1 MRQVS
6 DKQKNFAKKIAKE
19 LNIELTGDSKDYI
32 KNFIDTN
39 LEKYNQLLKDSP
51 ASQKQLD
58 FVNKIADTLYI
69 DIPDNFSHKDA
80 KEFINENIDEFKDAM
95 NDRHTHLLK
104 IDPKNLSNETQEKYY
119 NDLITKTGAE
129 KDFNKAFELIQKFND
144 NNEVSVFEKM
154 LQTDKLAQTLDIK
167 GMDIANKVAE
177 NELSKEY
184 IEVWGL
190 KDKPYKIAKHI
201 NDFTPIRYQDAK
213 EFAKLDLIEEKTDE
227 KFFKDFEEID
237 KKVQS
242 GEISQDDDKLKDVL
256 DTGAETS
263 LYIQKTKEEI
273 EEHVSKEYMK
283 EAFSEYIKEEDVHNA
298 SKLLEDNKEILDEFD
313 YDRFEEQLDNVMNR
327 LLDDKVKD
335 IEHQIE
341 RRDEV
346 EYKFMKEDENELDLE
361 NDEKEIEDDKDNEN
375 PGRER
380 ENEEEYEYER

>member
-1 MRQVS
+1 MIISHNLYLDKYRNNSKDNQLVRQVS

-19 LNIELTGDSKDYI
+19 LNIELTGDNKDYI

-80 KEFINENIDEFKDAM
+80 KEF
-95 NDRHTHLLK
+95 
-104 IDPKNLSNETQEKYY
+104 
-119 NDLITKTGAE
+119 
-129 KDFNKAFELIQKFND
+129 
-144 NNEVSVFEKM
+144 
-154 LQTDKLAQTLDIK
+154 
-167 GMDIANKVAE
+167 
-177 NELSKEY
+177 
-184 IEVWGL
+184 
-190 KDKPYKIAKHI
+190 
-201 NDFTPIRYQDAK
+201 
-213 EFAKLDLIEEKTDE
+213 AKLDLIKEKTDE

-237 KKVQS
+237 KKVQN
-242 GEISQDDDKLKDVL
+242 GEISQDDDKLKDIL
-256 DTGAETS
+256 DKGVEIS
-263 LYIQKTKEEI
+263 LYLQETKEEI
-273 EEHVSKEYMK
+273 EMHINKEYLK
-283 EAFSEYIKEEDVHNA
+283 EEFSEYIKEEDVHNA

>member
-19 LNIELTGDSKDYI
+19 LNIELTGDNKDYI

-80 KEFINENIDEFKDAM
+80 KEF
-95 NDRHTHLLK
+95 
-104 IDPKNLSNETQEKYY
+104 
-119 NDLITKTGAE
+119 
-129 KDFNKAFELIQKFND
+129 
-144 NNEVSVFEKM
+144 
-154 LQTDKLAQTLDIK
+154 
-167 GMDIANKVAE
+167 
-177 NELSKEY
+177 
-184 IEVWGL
+184 
-190 KDKPYKIAKHI
+190 
-201 NDFTPIRYQDAK
+201 
-213 EFAKLDLIEEKTDE
+213 AKLDLIKEKTDE

-237 KKVQS
+237 KKVQN
-242 GEISQDDDKLKDVL
+242 GEISQDDDKLKDIL
-256 DTGAETS
+256 DKGVEIS
-263 LYIQKTKEEI
+263 LYLQETKEEI
-273 EEHVSKEYMK
+273 EMHINKEYLK
-283 EAFSEYIKEEDVHNA
+283 EEFSEYIKEEDVHNA